1 MMHSPFPTS
10 AVLLRN
16 TKALH
21 KLKVKRKN
29 NLHLQYLEFFGITV
43 ILKWTVVL
51 FFYIYIDF
59 FHQKK
64 VQF

>member
-21 KLKVKRKN
+21 KLKVKN

-51 FFYIYIDF
+51 FFTFISILF
-59 FHQKK
+59 IKK
-64 VQF
+64 NVQF

>member
-1 MMHSPFPTS
+1 MHSPFPTS

-51 FFYIYIDF
+51 FFTFISILF
-59 FHQKK
+59 IKK
-64 VQF
+64 NVQF